1 MTKANWYI
9 RTHTQTNRV
18 IKNGEGCGAVVM
30 HVYPK
35 EFKYRFKKKNFACHG
50 KHIWKLPAGQAC
62 LPFDLAR
69 SLLLTNEKIGP
80 ESDSVRLLWLVG
92 ARTKIESRSSSIL
105 CRTFSLTTAGF
116 SIWNRYELKIRN
128 DSIELR
134 LLNSLRRDLLI
145 FFHGNRFNGKEQILW
160 FNFKK
165 KYSKKCLLSLTFSV
179 QWTHHSHSLIIFL
192 YVLETRENNKVLK
205 S

>member
-9 RTHTQTNRV
+9 GTHIQTNRV
-18 IKNGEGCGAVVM
+18 IKNGEGCGVVVM

-35 EFKYRFKKKNFACHG
+35 EFKYGFKKKNFACHG

-69 SLLLTNEKIGP
+69 SLLLANEKIGP

-105 CRTFSLTTAGF
+105 CRTFSLTKAGF
-116 SIWNRYELKIRN
+116 FYLKQVWVE
-128 DSIELR
+128 D
-134 LLNSLRRDLLI
+134 
-145 FFHGNRFNGKEQILW
+145 KEWQHRTKIAQLFARGS
-160 FNFKK
+160 FNF
-165 KYSKKCLLSLTFSV
+165 LLWKLF
-179 QWTHHSHSLIIFL
+179 QWKRTDPVI
-192 YVLETRENNKVLK
+192 
-205 S
+205 